1 MLVVKNLILYA
12 KRNKSGSTLGVWIG
26 DESCSTQR
34 VILSTA
40 HVHPLVCKV
49 QALHFEW
56 RGKRAGSRVSFRVRL
71 SGDFSRLPKRR
82 ACALNS
88 LPVSTSNLEKNNKR
102 ETNLKT
108 SIPCYANCLFFVC
121 KWQPVVCM
129 QTCHLF
135 PLLHVKEIKNETFVA
150 HRLRYWHV

>member
-1 MLVVKNLILYA
+1 MRNEINQGQRLGSELV
-12 KRNKSGSTLGVWIG
+12 IG

-34 VILSTA
+34 VKLSTA

-56 RGKRAGSRVSFRVRL
+56 RGKRAASRVSFRVRL

-88 LPVSTSNLEKNNKR
+88 LPVSTSNLEKNNLKEKDKR
-102 ETNLKT
+102 
-108 SIPCYANCLFFVC
+108 I
-121 KWQPVVCM
+121 
-129 QTCHLF
+129 
-135 PLLHVKEIKNETFVA
+135 
-150 HRLRYWHV
+150 